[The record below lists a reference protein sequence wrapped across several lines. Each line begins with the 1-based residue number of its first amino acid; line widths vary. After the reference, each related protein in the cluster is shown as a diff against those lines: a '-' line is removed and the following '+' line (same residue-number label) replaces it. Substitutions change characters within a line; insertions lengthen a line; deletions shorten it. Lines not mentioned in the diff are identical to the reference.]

1 MRILLLQPGPAK
13 LDLFQESSGHSVTQV
28 GAGKPMSWGS
38 FFNLWREFHQNP
50 PELLLVTQREFSFLP
65 PHTDWAHGA
74 TSFTR
79 NLFRNLEDFFILCLF
94 RQAVLRQI
102 PIALINR
109 SDNGRLFPGTEWFYR
124 RCHAA
129 FVRELHPQP
138 EMALQHLYSPTGGN
152 PQTNKRARRLLHWID
167 PACPSRRNLEKLRP
181 ISLGVSP
188 DVASKIPTKDSK
200 EWDVFFAGD
209 LNEKGL
215 RGRLVDELQSLSGR
229 SDYKILLKQPMP
241 LPDYL
246 AAVAS
251 ARLTLSPPGM
261 GWDCWRH
268 YESMLAGSIPLM
280 TYPVIQQHHAGIDGE
295 HCFYF
300 SPDPGGLTRCLEK
313 VLAHRERLPHIAE
326 AGRRLV
332 LEKHTF
338 PKLEE
343 YIIRET
349 CEAHARSKV

>member
-1 MRILLLQPGPAK
+1 MTR
-13 LDLFQESSGHSVTQV
+13 V
-28 GAGKPMSWGS
+28 GAGKCMSWGT
-38 FFNLWREFHQNP
+38 FLGYLKGFHQDA
-50 PELLLVTQREFSFLP
+50 PELLLVTQREFSCFPPKAGWTHGMVSFL
-65 PHTDWAHGA
+65 
-74 TSFTR
+74 R
-79 NLFRNLEDFFILCLF
+79 RLFKDPNDFFIFCLF
-94 RQAVLRQI
+94 GKAVRHRI

-109 SDNGRLFPGTEWFYR
+109 SDNGRLLPGSDWFYR

-152 PQTNKRARRLLHWID
+152 PQTNKRARRLMGWID
-167 PACPSRRNLEKLRP
+167 PASPSDRNLDKLRP

-188 DVASKIPTKDSK
+188 EVASKIPTKDSK

-209 LNEKGL
+209 LKEKGL
-215 RGRLVDELQSLSGR
+215 RGRLVDELRSLSGR
-229 SDYKILLKQPMP
+229 SDLKILLKPRLP
-241 LPDYL
+241 LPEYL
-246 AAVAS
+246 ASVAS
-251 ARLTLSPPGM
+251 SRLTLSPPGM

-280 TYPVIQQHHAGIDGE
+280 TYPVIQQHQAGIDGE

-313 VLAHRERLPHIAE
+313 VLAHRERLPQIAE

-349 CEAHARSKV
+349 CEAHALSKA

>member
-13 LDLFQESSGHSVTQV
+13 LDLFQESSSHSVTQV
-28 GAGKPMSWGS
+28 GAGKPLSWGS
-38 FFNLWREFHQNP
+38 FFNLWKGFHRNP
-50 PELLLVTQREFSFLP
+50 PELLLVTQREFSCLP
-65 PHTDWAHGA
+65 PHTGWVHGA

-79 NLFRNLEDFFILCLF
+79 NLFRNREDFFIFCFF

-109 SDNGRLFPGTEWFYR
+109 SDNGRLLPGTEWFYR

-138 EMALQHLYSPTGGN
+138 EMALQHLYTPTGGN
-152 PQTNKRARRLLHWID
+152 PQTNKRARSLLRWID
-167 PACPSRRNLEKLRP
+167 PACPSPRNLEKLRP

-188 DVASKIPTKDSK
+188 AVLSKIPSKDSK

-215 RGRLVDELQSLSGR
+215 RGRLVDELRSLSGR
-229 SDYKILLKQPMP
+229 SDYKFLLKQQMP
-241 LPDYL
+241 LPEYL

-280 TYPVIQQHHAGIDGE
+280 TYPVIQQYRPGVDGE

-300 SPDPGGLTRCLEK
+300 SPDPGGLTRCLERI
-313 VLAHRERLPHIAE
+313 LADRGPLVKIAA
-326 AGRRLV
+326 AGRKWV
-332 LEKHTF
+332 LEQHTF

-349 CEAHARSKV
+349 LDAHARSSV